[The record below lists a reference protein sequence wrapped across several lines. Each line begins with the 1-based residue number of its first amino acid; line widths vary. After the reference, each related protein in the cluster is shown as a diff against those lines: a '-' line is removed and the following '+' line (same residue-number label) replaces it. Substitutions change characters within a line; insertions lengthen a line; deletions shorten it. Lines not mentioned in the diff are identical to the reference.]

1 VIAQP
6 AAGAVVAT
14 IRAIDPDAGELFSFS
29 LLTDA
34 NGRFA
39 IDPASGQLRV
49 ANAAGLDFTSASQH
63 TVIVQ
68 VTDAGGL
75 SYQQSVVVQVTPIVM
90 SPELP
95 GFTPPAPLAVFPS
108 APAEPTPAASG
119 ATGGASAG
127 TSPSTLT
134 LRGGG
139 ASVPGLQPA
148 PGGVAIV
155 DDAADSARATRGSAQ
170 PFKVRDGADGMPF
183 TLTFALLSPEELQSQ
198 SVTADESSLQRAVDT
213 LLKQSFGF
221 VRGSAQIDEPA
232 ADARESSATE
242 SILRAVTDPVKV
254 SSVAFTAG
262 FVWWLTR
269 GGGLL
274 ATMLMGIPA
283 WRHIDLAPVLAR
295 RLDDED
301 DDDHEFDLLA
311 TDTEPS
317 RLDAL
322 SEFRLRNLMND
333 PSLQSL
339 PGDLDGAAADLF
351 QPHDARA
358 AAGERR

>member
-1 VIAQP
+1 MRQ
-6 AAGAVVAT
+6 
-14 IRAIDPDAGELFSFS
+14 
-29 LLTDA
+29 
-34 NGRFA
+34 
-39 IDPASGQLRV
+39 
-49 ANAAGLDFTSASQH
+49 GLDFTSASQH

-119 ATGGASAG
+119 ASRWRLGGHQ
-127 TSPSTLT
+127 PSTLT

-139 ASVPGLQPA
+139 ASVPGLQAA
-148 PGGVAIV
+148 PGRVAIV
-155 DDAADSARATRGSAQ
+155 DDAADSARATGGSAQ

-183 TLTFALLSPEELQSQ
+183 TLSFALLSPEELQSQ

-295 RLDDED
+295 VGSTTR
-301 DDDHEFDLLA
+301 
-311 TDTEPS
+311 TMTTTSSICWPPTPS
-317 RLDAL
+317 PVGSTRC
-322 SEFRLRNLMND
+322 
-333 PSLQSL
+333 QSF
-339 PGDLDGAAADLF
+339 GCAA
-351 QPHDARA
+351 
-358 AAGERR
+358 